1 MREGMDMQALTIS
14 PGQKDSLELRDLPE
28 PDAAEG
34 SVLVEILSVGL
45 CATDREVIAAEFG
58 TAPANRDYL
67 VMGHENLGR
76 VLEAPEDSGLAAGD
90 LVVGIV
96 RRPCAEKCPACAAG
110 EWDMCHTGTY
120 TEHGIEGMDGFARE
134 RWRGEPEEMVKLDPS
149 LDRVGVLLEPATI
162 LAKAWE
168 QIDRI
173 GSRAYFRPRV
183 AAVTGAGPV
192 GLLAA
197 LFGVQRGLEVHVFD
211 LEEDGPKADLVKELG
226 AVFHTDSLTDS
237 GISADIIIECT
248 GAPAVIR
255 EVLHRGAKNSVTC
268 LTGVS
273 ETGAEEPLDLG
284 ALNLG
289 LVMDNRVVF
298 GTVNANR
305 RHYLKAAEVLARTD
319 TGWLEKII
327 SRRVPLADYAR
338 AFEDQGEDIKVVLDL
353 QDA

>member
-1 MREGMDMQALTIS
+1 MQALIIT
-14 PGQKDSLELRDLPE
+14 PGQKDSLQLRDLPE
-28 PDAAEG
+28 PEEAEG
-34 SVLVEILSVGL
+34 SVLVQTIAVGL

-58 TAPANRDYL
+58 TAPEDRDYL

-76 VLEAPEDSGLAAGD
+76 VVEAPEDSDLAAGD

-96 RRPCAEKCPACAAG
+96 RRPCTENCRACAAG
-110 EWDMCHTGTY
+110 EWDMCLTGTY
-120 TEHGIEGMDGFARE
+120 TEHGIEGLDGFARE
-134 RWRGEPEEMVKLDPS
+134 YWRGDPEDMVKLKPS
-149 LDRVGVLLEPATI
+149 LERVGVLLEPATI

-173 GSRAYFRPRV
+173 GSRAYFRPQV

-197 LFGVQRGLEVHVFD
+197 LLGVQRGLEVHVFD
-211 LEEDGPKADLVKELG
+211 LEDDGPKEKLAQDLG
-226 AVFHTDSLTDS
+226 AVFHTDTLPES
-237 GISADIIIECT
+237 GIKPDVIIECT
-248 GAPAVIR
+248 GVPTVIR
-255 EVLHRGAKNSVTC
+255 DVLHHGGKNSVTC

-273 ETGAEEPLDLG
+273 EPGGEQPLDLG
-284 ALNLG
+284 ALNLN

-305 RHYLKAAEVLARTD
+305 RHYLKAADALAKADIR
-319 TGWLEKII
+319 WLEQLI
-327 SRRVPLADYAR
+327 SRRVPLADYAQ
-338 AFEDQGEDIKVVLDL
+338 AFEDRSGDIKVVLDL